1 MERAGR
7 VRLNILGVREDDK
20 WCAIALEMSLRGYGE
35 TFEEALDDLEETI
48 IVQVTYAIKHH
59 SSIDHILIPAESH
72 YFEIFAIAKRE
83 ALKQSFSK
91 TRPISTSRVSDGK
104 HASSSD
110 KNLSVPS
117 AGTSSCKCVRH
128 RPIKTLSMP

>member
-35 TFEEALDDLEETI
+35 TFEEALDDLKETI

-91 TRPISTSRVSDGK
+91 RGPSQQAEYLMGSMP
-104 HASSSD
+104 
-110 KNLSVPS
+110 VP
-117 AGTSSCKCVRH
+117 R
-128 RPIKTLSMP
+128 IKTSVFLQPEPVPVNA